1 MPIRLSPA
9 DRMGPTVRR
18 GGGGKAL
25 PLLVYGLVVP
35 LTLVC
40 VAAAGF
46 YIATGENP
54 ADLVELLSNATEISA
69 PMPPAVGPEKAGD
82 SLFHPPGAA
91 PAAVPAAKT
100 AATPPTPQA
109 PAPTPLKPAAGPK
122 VTSAQ
127 EAPALREPLVP
138 PGGDAEATPAF
149 SALPPRRD
157 LSALPSGP
165 QPALLRNGPHGP
177 LPITAEGKSPR
188 VAYARPFTAAPH
200 RDRIALVVVGLG
212 LSREATEAAIRKLP
226 PEVTLSFSPYA
237 AALDGW
243 MRRARAAGHEVMLDL
258 PLQPPNFPAQD
269 SGPLAI
275 LANATPLEM
284 NLHLES
290 ILGKATSYVGLAG
303 TLHSPTVGSP
313 EWLPLLHDL
322 RNRGLLYVGDG
333 LSGAAQA
340 DVPPSANVTM
350 VVDQTPFRADIDVRL
365 ARLLAAAHRDH
376 SALAYLTPR
385 PVTMER
391 LLAWCATLPQRGA
404 ELAPVS
410 AVVQP
415 QPGGAAAPAAR

>member
-1 MPIRLSPA
+1 
-9 DRMGPTVRR
+9 MGPTVRR

-25 PLLVYGLVVP
+25 PFLVYGLVVP
-35 LTLVC
+35 FTLVC

-54 ADLVELLSNATEISA
+54 TDLVELLSNATAINA
-69 PMPPAVGPEKAGD
+69 PMPPPVGPEKAGD

-91 PAAVPAAKT
+91 SAPTAKAPAPQPAA
-100 AATPPTPQA
+100 QA
-109 PAPTPLKPAAGPK
+109 PAPAPAANAATGPK
-122 VTSAQ
+122 VAASQ
-127 EAPALREPLVP
+127 EAPTLREPLVP
-138 PGGDAEATPAF
+138 PGGDTLAAPAF
-149 SALPPRRD
+149 ASLPPRHD
-157 LSALPSGP
+157 LAPLPAAP
-165 QPALLRNGPHGP
+165 DPALLRNGPHGP

-188 VAYARPFTAAPH
+188 VVYARPFTATPK
-200 RDRIALVVVGLG
+200 RDRIALVMVGLG

-237 AALDGW
+237 ASLDGW
-243 MRRARAAGHEVMLDL
+243 VRRARAAGHEVMLDL

-269 SGPLAI
+269 TGPLAI
-275 LANATPLEM
+275 LANATPLQM
-284 NLHLES
+284 SLHLDS
-290 ILGKATSYVGLAG
+290 ILGKTTSYVGLAG

-313 EWLPLLHDL
+313 EWLPLMHEL

-333 LSGAAQA
+333 LSGAAET
-340 DVPPSANVTM
+340 DVPPSASVTL
-350 VVDQTPFRADIDVRL
+350 VADQTPFRADIDVRL

-376 SALAYLTPR
+376 SALAYLSPR

-410 AVVQP
+410 AVVRP
-415 QPGGAAAPAAR
+415 PSGGAPAQAAR